1 MVHSKHA
8 TAHISATHDMTDG
21 TEKNDFYGTGDGRR
35 DGKNIMAV
43 TNIL

>member
-8 TAHISATHDMTDG
+8 TAHSGKTPTHDMTDG
-21 TEKNDFYGTGDGRR
+21 TEKNDLYGTG